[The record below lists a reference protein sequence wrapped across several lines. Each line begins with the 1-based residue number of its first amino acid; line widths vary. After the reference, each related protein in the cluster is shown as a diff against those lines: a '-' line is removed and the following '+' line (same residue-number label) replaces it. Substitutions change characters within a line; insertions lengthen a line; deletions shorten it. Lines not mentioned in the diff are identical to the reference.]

1 MDAFCNE
8 AGAICCKNV
17 LFIGKQSPCI
27 SQDVKK
33 TWLTS
38 GFAKIFKNYAPLYA
52 FFELCSFA
60 STYNKIYNYSN
71 AFVSYEGIFKP

>member
-17 LFIGKQSPCI
+17 LLIGKKSPCI
-27 SQDVKK
+27 PQGVKK
-33 TWLTS
+33 TWLII
-38 GFAKIFKNYAPLYA
+38 GFVKIFNFMHHYA
-52 FFELCSFA
+52 FFELCNFA
-60 STYNKIYNYSN
+60 SAYNKIYNYSN